1 MVHGGQQRFQHTA
14 GDLPVQ
20 CVLRALPGCSFGGKA
35 ELKPAFSR
43 VGAEYQYFG
52 GDGLMKKTVAA
63 FVDGGLQIVLV
74 LLACVASG
82 ACAIVGRRMQAPSPM
97 DQGGAV
103 AARTVLAVVCYILGI
118 VCMLAMLF
126 GLAAV
131 FAPLIGL
138 AH

>member
-1 MVHGGQQRFQHTA
+1 MDTI
-14 GDLPVQ
+14 LT
-20 CVLRALPGCSFGGKA
+20 ST
-35 ELKPAFSR
+35 S
-43 VGAEYQYFG
+43 
-52 GDGLMKKTVAA
+52 GLLAKLWNWTLNL
-63 FVDGGLQIVLV
+63 DGGLQIVLV

-97 DQGGAV
+97 DQGGAI
-103 AARTVLAVVCYILGI
+103 AARTVLAVVFYILGV